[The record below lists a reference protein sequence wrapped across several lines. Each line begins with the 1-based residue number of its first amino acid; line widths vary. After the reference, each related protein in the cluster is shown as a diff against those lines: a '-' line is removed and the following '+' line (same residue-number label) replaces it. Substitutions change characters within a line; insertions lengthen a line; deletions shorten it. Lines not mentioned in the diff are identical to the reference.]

1 MLIQN
6 PLNTFKI
13 PWFSRNF
20 LGTCRYFLIKVIRNL
35 FEPKYKRIEL
45 KWLVHEFH
53 DLTFENQMSK
63 LDFIA
68 KNSAYIL
75 VIKKHLTLAKSPN
88 QVFRKFKNSICFIFE
103 VKENFKYRFSLLG
116 ITYSRIR

>member
-63 LDFIA
+63 LEFYCEEFGLYTSDQEASDFG
-68 KNSAYIL
+68 KVSEPSL
-75 VIKKHLTLAKSPN
+75 S
-88 QVFRKFKNSICFIFE
+88 E
-103 VKENFKYRFSLLG
+103 VQEFNLLHFWG
-116 ITYSRIR
+116 